1 MFDWLFGS
9 GRQTNYDD
17 AMKQAQ
23 QASKAQADATAY
35 YYDNI
40 DKNWDNLDQNA
51 RADVLSK
58 YNQMNGAATNASQSY
73 GDYFNTYNQEEK
85 DNKYNYFG
93 NGLLGAILN
102 PIGQTASAAK
112 DLATGQ
118 YQENGRDVASDLGA
132 AGQTAL
138 SFLPFAGGLARAGGA
153 IGKVGAGVGK
163 AVNSV
168 PGMALTGAGF
178 NAGETLRQ
186 GGSDTN
192 MGDLLGAAGTGAAFG
207 AALPIVGGAAGK
219 YLRSRGGKEIATK
232 YLADPTRSNQAQ
244 KIIDGGGGKIGIF
257 TQNIINRNAPKLE
270 QAYGGLYGNA
280 LRSFVPKS
288 TVGKL
293 AAGGA
298 GIYGASRL
306 MGSGGEQQDPTA
318 QLVAQFEQRYGYTP
332 SEYELQLLTA
342 QGGY

>member
-1 MFDWLFGS
+1 MFDWLFGDGGKAKEAQRNKLRESQYDQTYGRSISS
-9 GRQTNYDD
+9 GMNDIMSD
-17 AMKQAQ
+17 PANAELV
-23 QASKAQADATAY
+23 AQAGADFTNNWNDQANSIRSGVNRNQLNVDDMQKQ
-35 YYDNI
+35 YDQME
-40 DKNWDNLDQNA
+40 KS
-51 RADVLSK
+51 SK
-58 YNQMNGAATNASQSY
+58 H
-73 GDYFNTYNQEEK
+73 D
-85 DNKYNYFG
+85 YFG

-102 PIGQTASAAK
+102 PIGQTVTAGY

-118 YQENGRDVASDLGA
+118 YQNNDRDVMSDLGA

-186 GGSDTN
+186 GGSDTQL
-192 MGDLLGAAGTGAAFG
+192 GDMLSAGATGAAFG
-207 AALPIVGGAAGK
+207 AGIPIAGRMAGK
-219 YLRSRGGKEIATK
+219 ALRGRGANILGREMAQSGV
-232 YLADPTRSNQAQ
+232 ADDVAQ
-244 KIIDGGGGKIGIF
+244 QVMGSIPNK
-257 TQNIINRNAPKLE
+257 A
-270 QAYGGLYGNA
+270 LYQTA

-293 AAGGA
+293 ALGGGA
-298 GIYGASRL
+298 LYGASQL
-306 MGSGGEQQDPTA
+306 MGGSGQADPTA
-318 QLVAQFEQRYGYTP
+318 QLAAQFEQQYGYAP
-332 SEYELQLLTA
+332 SDYELQLMMS

>member
-40 DKNWDNLDQNA
+40 DKGWDGMDANA
-51 RADVLSK
+51 RADALNQ
-58 YNQMNGAATNASQSY
+58 YNQLNSAATSSSENY
-73 GDYFNTYNQEEK
+73 GNYFDAYNQEEK
-85 DNKYNYFG
+85 DNRYNYFG
-93 NGLLGAILN
+93 NGLLGALLN
-102 PIGQTASAAK
+102 PIGQTISAGK

-118 YQENGRDVASDLGA
+118 YGENDRDVMSDLGA

-153 IGKVGAGVGK
+153 VGKVGAGVGK

-168 PGMALTGAGF
+168 PGMAAMGAGF

-186 GGSDTN
+186 DGSEAEI
-192 MGDLLGAAGTGAAFG
+192 GDLIGSAGTGAAFG
-207 AALPIVGGAAGK
+207 AAIPVAG
-219 YLRSRGGKEIATK
+219 RIGGKMLRNRGSKVLGSELSRAGVADDAAQQILGAT
-232 YLADPTRSNQAQ
+232 P
-244 KIIDGGGGKIGIF
+244 
-257 TQNIINRNAPKLE
+257 NRA
-270 QAYGGLYGNA
+270 LYQTA

-306 MGSGGEQQDPTA
+306 MGAGQEADPTQELA
-318 QLVAQFEQRYGYTP
+318 AQFEQAYGYTP
-332 SEYELQLLTA
+332 SDYELQLLMA
-342 QGGY
+342 QMQQGGY

>member
-17 AMKQAQ
+17 TLKQAQ
-23 QASKAQADATAY
+23 QASKAQADATAF

-40 DKNWDNLDQNA
+40 ENNWDNLDQNS
-51 RADVLSK
+51 RADVLGQ
-58 YNQMNGAATNASQSY
+58 YNQLNSNATSASQGY
-73 GDYFNTYNQEEK
+73 DDYFSAYNQEEK

-93 NGLLGAILN
+93 NGLLGALLN

-118 YQENGRDVASDLGA
+118 YQENGRDAMSDLGA

-153 IGKVGAGVGK
+153 VGKVGAGVGK

-186 GGSDTN
+186 GGAETDPAE
-192 MGDLLGAAGTGAAFG
+192 LLASAGTGAAFG
-207 AALPIVGGAAGK
+207 AGIPLAARAGGSFLRNRGSKVLGREMAQSGVADDVAQQVMGAVPNKAL
-219 YLRSRGGKEIATK
+219 YQT
-232 YLADPTRSNQAQ
+232 
-244 KIIDGGGGKIGIF
+244 
-257 TQNIINRNAPKLE
+257 
-270 QAYGGLYGNA
+270 A

-293 AAGGA
+293 AVGGGA
-298 GIYGASRL
+298 LYGASRL
-306 MGSGGEQQDPTA
+306 MGGGEQPAPQYSSPEI
-318 QLVAQFEQRYGYTP
+318 EQIAMELAVENGGVPP
-332 SEYELQLLTA
+332 SEYEIMQLMQM